1 MMLDKFCLKSF
12 ANDFFGAHCRFLR
25 SRKNTEERERER
37 ERESEYRV
45 LCLFEG
51 NKGDKGKKKKKK
63 NKKRRS
69 IMRMD
74 GGGTRHARVTSV
86 GSPESEAGVAH
97 ASGQGRRR
105 EQRRIALKDAEGSSL
120 LRHVTVVTA
129 CKCVLFTA
137 SFEGSRGEGEKE
149 KGETCIV
156 LPRTSSWISSSLQ
169 IACCFIWSCWVG
181 RDW

>member
-1 MMLDKFCLKSF
+1 MMLNTFCLKSF

-25 SRKNTEERERER
+25 SRKNTEERERE
-37 ERESEYRV
+37 SEYRV

-51 NKGDKGKKKKKK
+51 NKGDKGKKKKK

-105 EQRRIALKDAEGSSL
+105 EQRRIALKDAEGVIIAEA
-120 LRHVTVVTA
+120 RHR
-129 CKCVLFTA
+129 CHCM
-137 SFEGSRGEGEKE
+137 
-149 KGETCIV
+149 
-156 LPRTSSWISSSLQ
+156 
-169 IACCFIWSCWVG
+169 
-181 RDW
+181 